1 MPLRNERNIQAIIHW
16 YRLRQNIQSREY
28 PNIIYL
34 NLNKIECSVENKY
47 CLCINDNKK
56 KIPLIYL
63 INKAI

>member
-16 YRLRQNIQSREY
+16 YRLRQNMQNHEY

-47 CLCINDNKK
+47 SLCIKQ
-56 KIPLIYL
+56 
-63 INKAI
+63 